1 MGAIWFVCYR
11 YDSIAYCSCKEE
23 VSQFQYVE
31 LIDSEENATPTSVQ
45 VEQKWVFAISA
56 KLSESVFEILPNLGR
71 IIFPKT
77 VEICDL
83 KFRI

>member
-1 MGAIWFVCYR
+1 MNKTLGKKKFLTQFSKIN
-11 YDSIAYCSCKEE
+11 
-23 VSQFQYVE
+23 QFQFDE

-71 IIFPKT
+71 IIYPQTIEF
-77 VEICDL
+77 CDL